1 MASSMNT
8 EPRFQCILTN
18 DVEKVPDNTESL
30 YFEQEEGKKSAFVL
44 NLDSAAIS
52 TPAHVWITCFPQD
65 TFLFGG
71 LELVSN
77 ARNVEIYL
85 TDQDDKEAYL
95 TTCRGIVAGD
105 AHTVFKC
112 LLVCPG
118 GPRPVL
124 RLHLK
129 LLSLKPA
136 SCTEAR
142 LYLIKLKGRLPPPK
156 QQQEATA
163 TDSSSAA
170 LQQTPSQRSNAPPLT
185 QADMGAAMAGV
196 SMLVRSVESSLLQ
209 SVQASLDQME
219 KKFDARCDRIEQYL
233 MLQQQQ
239 ALIQQQQEQE
249 RFNTLSSQL
258 MLQMKEQ
265 QNELVFL
272 IGSLQTRL
280 SQKEQEHQETDAST
294 DKVGHEVQSENISKT
309 VEHDDA
315 VNDQQFANEEIK
327 APSVSLDES
336 SEPENELATENAKEA
351 TISNQ
356 ASTEADEQDDTVNK
370 IESGA
375 SSSTKDEECLEDEDR
390 ESENKGYRNASTS
403 DTSDEVDE
411 IEDCN
416 AETANRGT
424 SANVKKGDEGAD
436 PPVQSDDMPSDEES
450 VEGSYEMQT
459 SDKSDDTP
467 KQGKQRSP
475 DQPDVT
481 SASENAPKSAT
492 NFSSCKTEKQPIMN
506 ERADAWEI
514 PDLLSD
520 TSVNE
525 VTEAASGSSVSH

>member
-1 MASSMNT
+1 MNTCT

-163 TDSSSAA
+163 TDSSSET

-315 VNDQQFANEEIK
+315 VNDQQQFANEEIK
-327 APSVSLDES
+327 APSVSLEET

-375 SSSTKDEECLEDEDR
+375 SSSTKDEECLEDEDT

-481 SASENAPKSAT
+481 SASENTPKSAT
-492 NFSSCKTEKQPIMN
+492 NSSSCKTKKEPIMN